1 MHGEEG
7 VHALLTAV
15 PVPVPSPAPL
25 CGVPPAMLCHAMP
38 CRAMPCCARSRSWG
52 PMNMLTYLGLRQY
65 AHLPGAQRAMAHLAA
80 LSWALAVLYY
90 WYDGRTLPP
99 APNLRSRADF

>member
-1 MHGEEG
+1 
-7 VHALLTAV
+7 
-15 PVPVPSPAPL
+15 
-25 CGVPPAMLCHAMP
+25 
-38 CRAMPCCARSRSWG
+38 
-52 PMNMLTYLGLRQY
+52 MNMLTYLGLRQY
-65 AHLPGAQRAMAHLAA
+65 AHLPAAQRAMAHLAA